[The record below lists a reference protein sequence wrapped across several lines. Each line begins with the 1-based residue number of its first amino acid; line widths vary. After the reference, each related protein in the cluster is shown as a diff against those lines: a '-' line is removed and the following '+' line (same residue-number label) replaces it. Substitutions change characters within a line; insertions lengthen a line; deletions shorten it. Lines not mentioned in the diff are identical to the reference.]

1 MMVGGRT
8 DTRLGPKYGPMIG
21 LVVVTHGG
29 AADCLLDAVAGI
41 LGPLPSSAP
50 VSISMEETF
59 DETLGRI
66 GKACD
71 QVDGGAGVVLLVD
84 LQGSSPYQACMA
96 MLDGSRPAEVVCGV
110 NLPMLLKLATIDRCE
125 PRPGELAQTLRDVG
139 KRSIRLGSELTGR
152 VPFEEIE

>member
-1 MMVGGRT
+1 MV
-8 DTRLGPKYGPMIG
+8 G

-41 LGPLPSSAP
+41 LGPLPAAVP
-50 VSISMEETF
+50 VSISMDEVF
-59 DETLGRI
+59 DDTLGRI
-66 GKACD
+66 ERACA
-71 QVDGGAGVVLLVD
+71 QVDGGAGVVILVD

-125 PRPGELAQTLRDVG
+125 PRPSELAQLLRDVG
-139 KRSIRLGSELTGR
+139 RRSIRLGSELTGR
-152 VPFEEIE
+152 IAFEEIER

>member
-1 MMVGGRT
+1 MSMSVTINRSH
-8 DTRLGPKYGPMIG
+8 PSHGPMVG

-41 LGPLPSSAP
+41 LGPLPAAVP
-50 VSISMEETF
+50 VSVSMDETF
-59 DETLGRI
+59 DDTLERVGR
-66 GKACD
+66 ACD
-71 QVDGGAGVVLLVD
+71 QVDAGAGVVLLVD

-125 PRPGELAQTLRDVG
+125 PRPTELAQLLREVG
-139 KRSIRLGSELTGR
+139 KRSIRLGSESTGK
-152 VPFEEIE
+152 VQLEEVER

>member
-1 MMVGGRT
+1 MAIRPLDDSAPMV
-8 DTRLGPKYGPMIG
+8 G

-41 LGPLPSSAP
+41 LGPLPAAVP
-50 VSISMEETF
+50 ISISMEESF
-59 DETLGRI
+59 DETMERI
-66 GKACD
+66 VRACD

-96 MLDGSRPAEVVCGV
+96 MLDGSRAAEVVCGV
-110 NLPMLLKLATIDRCE
+110 NLPMLLKLATIDRRD
-125 PRPGELAQTLRDVG
+125 PRPPELATLLRDVG

-152 VPFEEIE
+152 VSFEEIER